1 MTAIDRDRARA
12 AFKSYTDAYDAT
24 NPRIA
29 LKIEHTY
36 HVAEA
41 CDAVAREQGWSSED
55 IDLAWLCGLLH
66 DMGRFEQLRR
76 WDTFKDAES
85 MSHAVLGIEI
95 LFGENPAD
103 APAVTS
109 IRDFIDDPAED
120 ELIRASI
127 AYHSDFR
134 LPAQLDER
142 TRSFCDIVRDGDKID
157 IMRTIADSTVDT
169 ILKVDEKTFL
179 GSRFSSP
186 TLAAF
191 DEHRCVARDERNEPA
206 DYLVGLICFMF
217 ELVYPASRA
226 LAREQGNIYRL
237 LDAPF
242 GITRPFTDP
251 ATQATWSRLK
261 DEMRDWLARLA
272 LKLSQQLLDDL
283 DGIAD
288 NLVLGSTKNGGIRV
302 LVDGDNALS
311 PTDAGKMLDGARN
324 TDTHEKLGRNRYARL
339 ANLMAILQPAGL
351 HDRSRA
357 AKLGSQS
364 LGEPSH
370 QRQIFLGTNAATHH
384 DQALGIGDRSLL
396 SPLLGGNRDLDTSL
410 SIIRK

>member
-1 MTAIDRDRARA
+1 MTAIDRDRATA
-12 AFKSYTDAYDAT
+12 AFKRYTDAYDAA

-41 CDAVAREQGWSSED
+41 CDAVAREQGWSTED

-85 MSHAVLGIEI
+85 MSHAALGVEV
-95 LFGENPAD
+95 LFGENPDD
-103 APAVTS
+103 APATTS
-109 IRDFIDDPAED
+109 IRDFIETDEYD
-120 ELIRASI
+120 ELIRVSI

-142 TRSFCDIVRDGDKID
+142 MRRFCDIVRDGDKID

-169 ILKVDEKTFL
+169 ILKVDGDAFL
-179 GSRFSSP
+179 ASHFSAP

-191 DEHRCVARDERNEPA
+191 DEHRCVARDERDESA

-226 LAREQGNIYRL
+226 LAREQGDIYRL

-251 ATQATWSRLK
+251 ATQATWERLK
-261 DEMRDWLARLA
+261 KEMRDWLARA
-272 LKLSQQLLDDL
+272 
-283 DGIAD
+283 
-288 NLVLGSTKNGGIRV
+288 
-302 LVDGDNALS
+302 
-311 PTDAGKMLDGARN
+311 
-324 TDTHEKLGRNRYARL
+324 
-339 ANLMAILQPAGL
+339 
-351 HDRSRA
+351 
-357 AKLGSQS
+357 
-364 LGEPSH
+364 
-370 QRQIFLGTNAATHH
+370 
-384 DQALGIGDRSLL
+384 
-396 SPLLGGNRDLDTSL
+396 
-410 SIIRK
+410 

>member
-1 MTAIDRDRARA
+1 MTAIDRTRAAA
-12 AFKSYTDAYDAT
+12 AFKTYTDAYDAA

-41 CDAVAREQGWSSED
+41 CDAVAREQGWSPQD

-85 MSHAVLGIEI
+85 VSHAALGVEV
-95 LFGENPAD
+95 LFGETPAD
-103 APAVTS
+103 APAATS
-109 IRDFIDDPAED
+109 IRDFIDDPVED

-142 TRSFCDIVRDGDKID
+142 TRRFCDIVRDGDKID

-169 ILKVDEKTFL
+169 ILKVNEDAFL
-179 GSRFSSP
+179 ASRFSMP
-186 TLAAF
+186 ALTAF
-191 DEHRCVARDERNEPA
+191 DERRCVARDERDEPA

-226 LAREQGNIYRL
+226 LACEQGDIYRL

-242 GITRPFTDP
+242 GILRPFTDP
-251 ATQATWSRLK
+251 ATQATWKRLK
-261 DEMRDWLARLA
+261 NEMRAWLA
-272 LKLSQQLLDDL
+272 
-283 DGIAD
+283 
-288 NLVLGSTKNGGIRV
+288 
-302 LVDGDNALS
+302 
-311 PTDAGKMLDGARN
+311 GA
-324 TDTHEKLGRNRYARL
+324 
-339 ANLMAILQPAGL
+339 
-351 HDRSRA
+351 
-357 AKLGSQS
+357 
-364 LGEPSH
+364 
-370 QRQIFLGTNAATHH
+370 
-384 DQALGIGDRSLL
+384 
-396 SPLLGGNRDLDTSL
+396 
-410 SIIRK
+410 

>member
-1 MTAIDRDRARA
+1 MTAIDRIRASK
-12 AFKSYTDAYDAT
+12 AFKNYTDAYDAT

-41 CDAVAREQGWSSED
+41 CETVAREQGWSSDD

-66 DMGRFEQLRR
+66 DIGRFEQLRR

-85 MSHAVLGIEI
+85 MSHAALGVEV

-103 APAVTS
+103 APAATS
-109 IRDFIDDPAED
+109 IRDFIETDEHD

-134 LPAQLDER
+134 LPKELDER
-142 TRSFCDIVRDGDKID
+142 TRRFCDIVRDGDKVD

-179 GSRFSSP
+179 ASHFSSP

-191 DEHRCVARDERNEPA
+191 EERRCVSREEREEPA
-206 DYLVGLICFMF
+206 DFLVGLICFMF

-226 LAREQGNIYRL
+226 LAREQGDIYRL

-251 ATQATWSRLK
+251 AAQATWERLK
-261 DEMRDWLARLA
+261 DEMRTWLA
-272 LKLSQQLLDDL
+272 
-283 DGIAD
+283 
-288 NLVLGSTKNGGIRV
+288 
-302 LVDGDNALS
+302 
-311 PTDAGKMLDGARN
+311 GA
-324 TDTHEKLGRNRYARL
+324 
-339 ANLMAILQPAGL
+339 
-351 HDRSRA
+351 
-357 AKLGSQS
+357 
-364 LGEPSH
+364 
-370 QRQIFLGTNAATHH
+370 
-384 DQALGIGDRSLL
+384 
-396 SPLLGGNRDLDTSL
+396 
-410 SIIRK
+410 

>member
-41 CDAVAREQGWSSED
+41 CDTVAREQGWSTED

-85 MSHAVLGIEI
+85 MSHAALGIEV

-157 IMRTIADSTVDT
+157 IMRTIADSTVET
-169 ILKVDEKTFL
+169 ILKVDEDAFL
-179 GSRFSSP
+179 ASHFSAP

-191 DEHRCVARDERNEPA
+191 ESTA
-206 DYLVGLICFMF
+206 
-217 ELVYPASRA
+217 ASRA
-226 LAREQGNIYRL
+226 MSAMSPPISWWGLSALCLSSSIQQAARWRANRAIST
-237 LDAPF
+237 ACS
-242 GITRPFTDP
+242 TRP
-251 ATQATWSRLK
+251 
-261 DEMRDWLARLA
+261 LA
-272 LKLSQQLLDDL
+272 LRGPL
-283 DGIAD
+283 
-288 NLVLGSTKNGGIRV
+288 
-302 LVDGDNALS
+302 
-311 PTDAGKMLDGARN
+311 PTPPRRQPGA
-324 TDTHEKLGRNRYARL
+324 A
-339 ANLMAILQPAGL
+339 
-351 HDRSRA
+351 
-357 AKLGSQS
+357 
-364 LGEPSH
+364 
-370 QRQIFLGTNAATHH
+370 
-384 DQALGIGDRSLL
+384 
-396 SPLLGGNRDLDTSL
+396 
-410 SIIRK
+410 

>member
-85 MSHAVLGIEI
+85 MSHAALGIEV

-134 LPAQLDER
+134 LPAQLDVR

-169 ILKVDEKTFL
+169 ILKV
-179 GSRFSSP
+179 
-186 TLAAF
+186 
-191 DEHRCVARDERNEPA
+191 
-206 DYLVGLICFMF
+206 
-217 ELVYPASRA
+217 
-226 LAREQGNIYRL
+226 
-237 LDAPF
+237 
-242 GITRPFTDP
+242 
-251 ATQATWSRLK
+251 
-261 DEMRDWLARLA
+261 
-272 LKLSQQLLDDL
+272 
-283 DGIAD
+283 
-288 NLVLGSTKNGGIRV
+288 
-302 LVDGDNALS
+302 
-311 PTDAGKMLDGARN
+311 
-324 TDTHEKLGRNRYARL
+324 
-339 ANLMAILQPAGL
+339 
-351 HDRSRA
+351 
-357 AKLGSQS
+357 
-364 LGEPSH
+364 
-370 QRQIFLGTNAATHH
+370 
-384 DQALGIGDRSLL
+384 
-396 SPLLGGNRDLDTSL
+396 
-410 SIIRK
+410 

>member
-85 MSHAVLGIEI
+85 MSHAALGIEV

-134 LPAQLDER
+134 LPAQLDVR

-179 GSRFSSP
+179 GRPSARGTKTLFPAAVSRRRHLPPLTSTAASHAMNATSPPTSWWDSSA
-186 TLAAF
+186 LCLSSSIQQAA
-191 DEHRCVARDERNEPA
+191 RWRANRAISTACSTRP
-206 DYLVGLICFMF
+206 L
-217 ELVYPASRA
+217 ASRGP
-226 LAREQGNIYRL
+226 L
-237 LDAPF
+237 
-242 GITRPFTDP
+242 
-251 ATQATWSRLK
+251 
-261 DEMRDWLARLA
+261 
-272 LKLSQQLLDDL
+272 
-283 DGIAD
+283 
-288 NLVLGSTKNGGIRV
+288 
-302 LVDGDNALS
+302 
-311 PTDAGKMLDGARN
+311 PTPPRRQPGA
-324 TDTHEKLGRNRYARL
+324 A
-339 ANLMAILQPAGL
+339 
-351 HDRSRA
+351 
-357 AKLGSQS
+357 
-364 LGEPSH
+364 
-370 QRQIFLGTNAATHH
+370 
-384 DQALGIGDRSLL
+384 
-396 SPLLGGNRDLDTSL
+396 
-410 SIIRK
+410 

>member
-85 MSHAVLGIEI
+85 MSHAALGIEV

-134 LPAQLDER
+134 LPAQLDVR

-179 GSRFSSP
+179 GSRRRHLPPLTSTAASHAMSAMSP
-186 TLAAF
+186 
-191 DEHRCVARDERNEPA
+191 
-206 DYLVGLICFMF
+206 
-217 ELVYPASRA
+217 
-226 LAREQGNIYRL
+226 
-237 LDAPF
+237 
-242 GITRPFTDP
+242 
-251 ATQATWSRLK
+251 
-261 DEMRDWLARLA
+261 
-272 LKLSQQLLDDL
+272 
-283 DGIAD
+283 
-288 NLVLGSTKNGGIRV
+288 
-302 LVDGDNALS
+302 
-311 PTDAGKMLDGARN
+311 PT
-324 TDTHEKLGRNRYARL
+324 
-339 ANLMAILQPAGL
+339 
-351 HDRSRA
+351 SW
-357 AKLGSQS
+357 
-364 LGEPSH
+364 
-370 QRQIFLGTNAATHH
+370 
-384 DQALGIGDRSLL
+384 
-396 SPLLGGNRDLDTSL
+396 
-410 SIIRK
+410 

>member
-85 MSHAVLGIEI
+85 MSHAALGIEV

-134 LPAQLDER
+134 LPSQLDER

-169 ILKVDEKTFL
+169 ILKVDEDTFL
-179 GSRFSSP
+179 ASRFSTP
-186 TLAAF
+186 ALTAF
-191 DEHRCVARDERNEPA
+191 DEHRCVARDERNELRTTWWGSSA
-206 DYLVGLICFMF
+206 LCLSSSIRQAVRWR
-217 ELVYPASRA
+217 ASKA
-226 LAREQGNIYRL
+226 ISIACS
-237 LDAPF
+237 
-242 GITRPFTDP
+242 TRPLALRGPLPTPPRRQPGAALRTSCAAGWQALSTRAEP
-251 ATQATWSRLK
+251 ATPQRP
-261 DEMRDWLARLA
+261 RRRF
-272 LKLSQQLLDDL
+272 QQPC
-283 DGIAD
+283 
-288 NLVLGSTKNGGIRV
+288 T
-302 LVDGDNALS
+302 
-311 PTDAGKMLDGARN
+311 
-324 TDTHEKLGRNRYARL
+324 GRR
-339 ANLMAILQPAGL
+339 
-351 HDRSRA
+351 
-357 AKLGSQS
+357 
-364 LGEPSH
+364 
-370 QRQIFLGTNAATHH
+370 QRWGHPGPH
-384 DQALGIGDRSLL
+384 
-396 SPLLGGNRDLDTSL
+396 
-410 SIIRK
+410 

>member
-1 MTAIDRDRARA
+1 MTAIDRGRATA
-12 AFKSYTDAYDAT
+12 AFKRYTDAYDAA

-41 CDAVAREQGWSSED
+41 CDAVAREQNWSLQD

-85 MSHAVLGIEI
+85 MSHAALGVEV

-103 APAVTS
+103 APATTS
-109 IRDFIDDPAED
+109 IRDFIEADAHD

-134 LPAQLDER
+134 LPEELDKR
-142 TRSFCDIVRDGDKID
+142 TRRFCDIVRDGDKVD

-169 ILKVDEKTFL
+169 ILKVNEDTFL
-179 GSRFSSP
+179 ASHFSKA

-191 DEHRCVARDERNEPA
+191 DEHRCVARDEREEPA
-206 DYLVGLICFMF
+206 DFLVGLICFIF

-226 LAREQGNIYRL
+226 LAREQGDIYRL

-251 ATQATWSRLK
+251 TTQTTWERLK
-261 DEMRDWLARLA
+261 NEMRDWLARA
-272 LKLSQQLLDDL
+272 
-283 DGIAD
+283 
-288 NLVLGSTKNGGIRV
+288 
-302 LVDGDNALS
+302 
-311 PTDAGKMLDGARN
+311 
-324 TDTHEKLGRNRYARL
+324 
-339 ANLMAILQPAGL
+339 
-351 HDRSRA
+351 
-357 AKLGSQS
+357 
-364 LGEPSH
+364 
-370 QRQIFLGTNAATHH
+370 
-384 DQALGIGDRSLL
+384 
-396 SPLLGGNRDLDTSL
+396 
-410 SIIRK
+410 

>member
-1 MTAIDRDRARA
+1 MTAIDRTRAARA
-12 AFKSYTDAYDAT
+12 FKTYTDAYDAT

-41 CDAVAREQGWSSED
+41 CDAVTREQGWSRED

-85 MSHAVLGIEI
+85 MSHAALGVEV

-103 APAVTS
+103 APAATS
-109 IRDFIDDPAED
+109 IRDFIETDEYD
-120 ELIRASI
+120 ELIHASI

-134 LPAQLDER
+134 LPEELDER
-142 TRSFCDIVRDGDKID
+142 TRRFCDIVRDGDKID

-169 ILKVDEKTFL
+169 ILKVNEDTFL
-179 GSRFSSP
+179 SSRFSAP

-191 DEHRCVARDERNEPA
+191 DERRCVSRDEREEPA
-206 DYLVGLICFMF
+206 DFLVGLICFMF

-226 LAREQGNIYRL
+226 LAREQGDIYRL

-251 ATQATWSRLK
+251 TTQTTWERLK
-261 DEMRDWLARLA
+261 NEMRDWLARA
-272 LKLSQQLLDDL
+272 
-283 DGIAD
+283 
-288 NLVLGSTKNGGIRV
+288 
-302 LVDGDNALS
+302 
-311 PTDAGKMLDGARN
+311 
-324 TDTHEKLGRNRYARL
+324 
-339 ANLMAILQPAGL
+339 
-351 HDRSRA
+351 
-357 AKLGSQS
+357 
-364 LGEPSH
+364 
-370 QRQIFLGTNAATHH
+370 
-384 DQALGIGDRSLL
+384 
-396 SPLLGGNRDLDTSL
+396 
-410 SIIRK
+410 

>member
-41 CDAVAREQGWSSED
+41 CDAVAREQGWSSDD

-66 DMGRFEQLRR
+66 DIGRFEQLRR

-85 MSHAVLGIEI
+85 MGHAALGIEV

-109 IRDFIDDPAED
+109 VRDFIDDPAED

-142 TRSFCDIVRDGDKID
+142 TRRFCDIVRDGDKID

-169 ILKVDEKTFL
+169 ILKVDEDI
-179 GSRFSSP
+179 
-186 TLAAF
+186 A
-191 DEHRCVARDERNEPA
+191 
-206 DYLVGLICFMF
+206 
-217 ELVYPASRA
+217 ASRGTSATSRRTTWWGSSA
-226 LAREQGNIYRL
+226 LCLSSSIRQAVHWRASKAISI
-237 LDAPF
+237 ACS
-242 GITRPFTDP
+242 TRP
-251 ATQATWSRLK
+251 
-261 DEMRDWLARLA
+261 LA
-272 LKLSQQLLDDL
+272 LRDPLPTPPRRQP
-283 DGIAD
+283 GA
-288 NLVLGSTKNGGIRV
+288 
-302 LVDGDNALS
+302 ALRTS
-311 PTDAGKMLDGARN
+311 CAAG
-324 TDTHEKLGRNRYARL
+324 
-339 ANLMAILQPAGL
+339 
-351 HDRSRA
+351 
-357 AKLGSQS
+357 
-364 LGEPSH
+364 
-370 QRQIFLGTNAATHH
+370 
-384 DQALGIGDRSLL
+384 
-396 SPLLGGNRDLDTSL
+396 
-410 SIIRK
+410 